1 MARTCLI
8 TGGAGFIGSHLVEA
22 ALDDG
27 YSVRVLDDLSSGTI
41 DNLRTVMDRIEFC
54 EGSILDWPLV
64 ADLASGCDVVFH
76 LAAIVSVQESIANP
90 AHAQRVNAEG
100 SLCVMEAARR
110 TGAKVIFSSS
120 AAVYGDEPDLPK
132 TESSRTAPISPYGVQ
147 KLMSEHLLSVY
158 HRVHGLESV
167 ALRYFNVFGP
177 RQDPSNPYSG
187 VISIFVQRM
196 LSDQEITIFGDGGQ
210 TRDFVYVKDVARAN
224 LLAARAPTG
233 QAMPINIATGTSIEL
248 NDLARA
254 IATAIGVE
262 PRTVYAPERKGDIRA
277 SSADVS
283 LAQRELGWATQ
294 TSLHAGLLE
303 TVSFSRDANRV
314 A

>member
-1 MARTCLI
+1 MAKRCLI

-22 ALDDG
+22 ALADG
-27 YSVRVLDDLSSGTI
+27 YSVRVVDDLSSGTLT
-41 DNLRTVMDRIEFC
+41 NLRTVMDRIEFC
-54 EGSILDWPLV
+54 EGSVLDWPLV
-64 ADLASGCDVVFH
+64 ADFASGCDVVFH
-76 LAAIVSVQESIANP
+76 LAAVVSVQESIANP
-90 AHAQRVNAEG
+90 AQAHRVNAEG
-100 SLCVMEAARR
+100 SLCVMEAARQS
-110 TGAKVIFSSS
+110 GAKVIFSSS

-177 RQDPSNPYSG
+177 RQDPSSPYSG

-196 LSDQEITIFGDGGQ
+196 LRDQEITIFGDGCQ
-210 TRDFVYVKDVARAN
+210 TRDFVYVKDVVRAN
-224 LLAARAPTG
+224 LLAACAPIG
-233 QAMPINIATGTSIEL
+233 HGIPMNIATGSSITL

-254 IATAIGVE
+254 IATAVGVE
-262 PRTVYAPERKGDIRA
+262 PRIVYAPERQGDIRA

-283 LAQRELGWATQ
+283 LARRELGWSAQ
-294 TSLHAGLLE
+294 TSLQAGLLE
-303 TVSFSRDANRV
+303 TVSFTRDADRV